1 MDQAISCLA
10 ESDAAK
16 LIDFNPI
23 KVTNVSLPKGS
34 QFVITNSCVEANKAA
49 SNFFNT
55 RVAEC
60 KLSAQILAKSQ
71 GVDWHKIKKP
81 LDLQKTLNMSLVE
94 LIDLVKKNLHQEPY
108 TIEVRIFYYILFYI
122 ILYMLSNF
130 AIKRKYVKY

>member
-23 KVTNVSLPKGS
+23 KVTNVLLPKGS

-49 SNFFNT
+49 SNYFNT

-60 KLSAQILAKSQ
+60 KLSAQVLAKSQ
-71 GVDWHKIKKP
+71 GVDWRTIKKP
-81 LDLQKTLNMSLVE
+81 LDLQKTLNKSLVE

-108 TIEVRIFYYILFYI
+108 TIEVYFIIFCRYY
-122 ILYMLSNF
+122 
-130 AIKRKYVKY
+130 YVFFLMYL